1 MADNDPL
8 ASFDFSNV
16 TKAGVYLK
24 FEAGKPVVVRVL
36 TTDPVLYNTSF
47 EDKKT
52 GETVVST
59 KFAWIVYNFT
69 AKSAQVM
76 QTTPN
81 LAKKLQE
88 LHNDPDFGSNLK
100 AIDLK
105 ITPPAPGEIKAYDVQ
120 VLPKAQELTQ
130 DQLKELKKIDLDK
143 LFEDK
148 GGIRMNSYDPKT
160 FKAAS
165 AGEPEPQEDTVV
177 EDIGDEPINLDDIP
191 F

>member
-1 MADNDPL
+1 MSDNDAL
-8 ASFDFSNV
+8 ANFDFTNV

-36 TTDPVLYNTSF
+36 TTDPIIYNTSF

-69 AKSAQVM
+69 AKAAQVM

-88 LHNDPDFGSNLK
+88 LHNDPDFGSDLK

-130 DQLKELKKIDLDK
+130 DHLKELKKIDLDK

-165 AGEPEPQEDTVV
+165 VQAEAEEADEVV
-177 EDIGDEPINLDDIP
+177 EDVSDEPINLDDIP